1 MEYLN
6 TGSSTTY
13 TKTLENLTSSFM
25 NTNTNSTYSDSRLD
39 IEIYVMGEM
48 KIEFMCFL
56 GECFKDNFFETLS
69 WGNFRR
75 FQLILSNKKNW
86 INIHFIF
93 LRNEMSADVLINTF
107 KIYEKRNF
115 TLLFYNAN
123 DQKSEKH
130 VETLNETLI
139 SERNKFYEGILN
151 DESINTNLK
160 KISYDD
166 SKEIRENIKNNL
178 KFLTDNS
185 SEENL
190 IYKIGFYPNLTNKK
204 TKNIKKADVNSSY
217 EINGDYFYINGQEET
232 CEFAGLLEFLLV
244 ENFKKLK
251 INQSISGFLDVIK
264 FNPKGQDIVKEKK
277 SQNKLIYFLKVIEWL
292 IVLYILVSFYKF
304 IIDHN

>member
-1 MEYLN
+1 MRKE
-6 TGSSTTY
+6 
-13 TKTLENLTSSFM
+13 TSLYF
-25 NTNTNSTYSDSRLD
+25 
-39 IEIYVMGEM
+39 
-48 KIEFMCFL
+48 
-56 GECFKDNFFETLS
+56 
-69 WGNFRR
+69 
-75 FQLILSNKKNW
+75 
-86 INIHFIF
+86 
-93 LRNEMSADVLINTF
+93 
-107 KIYEKRNF
+107 
-115 TLLFYNAN
+115 FYNAN

>member
-6 TGSSTTY
+6 TNAST
-13 TKTLENLTSSFM
+13 TKTLENPTSSFL
-25 NTNTNSTYSDSRLD
+25 NSNSNSTYSDSRLD

-86 INIHFIF
+86 INVHFIF

-130 VETLNETLI
+130 VESLYESLI
-139 SERNKFYEGILN
+139 SERNKFFEGILN
-151 DESINTNLK
+151 DESIYNNLK
-160 KISYDD
+160 KIS
-166 SKEIRENIKNNL
+166 STISTEVTEGIKNNL

-204 TKNIKKADVNSSY
+204 TKNIKKADVNTSY
-217 EINGDYFYINGQEET
+217 EVNGDYFYINGQEET
-232 CEFAGLLEFLLV
+232 CGFDGLLEFILV
-244 ENFKKLK
+244 ESFKKLR
-251 INQSISGFLDVIK
+251 INQNLTGFLEVIK
-264 FNPKGQDIVKEKK
+264 FSPRGQEVVQGKKPKK
-277 SQNKLIYFLKVIEWL
+277 KLIYFLKIIEWM